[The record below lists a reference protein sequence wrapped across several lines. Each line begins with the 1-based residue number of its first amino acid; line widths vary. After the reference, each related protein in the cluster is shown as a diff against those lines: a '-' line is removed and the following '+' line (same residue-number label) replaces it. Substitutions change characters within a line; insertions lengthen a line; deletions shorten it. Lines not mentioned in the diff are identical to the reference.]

1 MKSRNVS
8 MEIRCFDEKTGS
20 LLGTGTLDGHAKP
33 SAQGG
38 TNIFGNFLGDIEERE
53 TKARFPDWEMR
64 GPGQPKR
71 SELKNVSY
79 ILRIEIATRKYDT
92 DWSHA
97 TSFAVINERTAARAK
112 AAIRKSGRI
121 RKVFSYL
128 LDGRWTA
135 VAYINDG
142 LHQANEQSGPAW
154 VLQDGET
161 TAQFFPTI
169 II

>member
-1 MKSRNVS
+1 MSHPPKPRSVKAVIKVNGTTIG
-8 MEIRCFDEKTGS
+8 EI
-20 LLGTGTLDGHAKP
+20 DGEAKP
-33 SAQGG
+33 SLRGGVIVTG
-38 TNIFGNFLGDIEERE
+38 TNTDDLDERP
-53 TKARFPDWEMR
+53 AQVHFPDWTMR

-71 SELKNVSY
+71 SEVTNVSY
-79 ILRIEIATRKYDT
+79 ILRSEIAMRKYDT

-97 TSFAVINERTAARAK
+97 ISLAGINERTAARAK

-135 VAYINDG
+135 VAYLNDG
-142 LHQANEQSGPAW
+142 MHRPNDQSGPAW

-161 TAQFFPTI
+161 NAQLFNNLVF
-169 II
+169 